1 SNSVFTR
8 ANLRGSHPSE
18 PIPDKPRIGFDR
30 LNGSCSGVSFKPLSL
45 RRKSVSRLKN
55 RSDLFVAMTTRCFP
69 GVDNG
74 SEQWAQDRDSK
85 SDQEKSF
92 NTQSRTLTHESHQN
106 GDDKGKGQQQ
116 PY

>member
-1 SNSVFTR
+1 VF
-8 ANLRGSHPSE
+8 AQE
-18 PIPDKPRIGFDR
+18 IGE
-30 LNGSCSGVSFKPLSL
+30 
-45 RRKSVSRLKN
+45 RLKN
-55 RSDLFVAMTTRCFP
+55 RSDLAMTTRCFP

-92 NTQSRTLTHESHQN
+92 NAQSRTLTHESHQN

>member
-1 SNSVFTR
+1 MILLDEVRPGSGYHFNPG
-8 ANLRGSHPSE
+8 RG
-18 PIPDKPRIGFDR
+18 
-30 LNGSCSGVSFKPLSL
+30 
-45 RRKSVSRLKN
+45 KN

-92 NTQSRTLTHESHQN
+92 NAQSRTLTHESHQN

>member
-1 SNSVFTR
+1 
-8 ANLRGSHPSE
+8 
-18 PIPDKPRIGFDR
+18 
-30 LNGSCSGVSFKPLSL
+30 
-45 RRKSVSRLKN
+45 
-55 RSDLFVAMTTRCFP
+55 MTTRCFP

-92 NTQSRTLTHESHQN
+92 NAQSRTLTHESHQN